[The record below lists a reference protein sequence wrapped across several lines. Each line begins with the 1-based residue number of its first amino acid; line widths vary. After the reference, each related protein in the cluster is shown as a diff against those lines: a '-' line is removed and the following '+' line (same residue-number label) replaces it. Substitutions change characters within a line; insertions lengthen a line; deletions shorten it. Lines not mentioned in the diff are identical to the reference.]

1 MVASHPKYDP
11 GTGWGT
17 QSRAVV
23 VAPPLTPSLPH
34 PPHHHTHT
42 SAMMNA
48 NDLVLRALKCGRD
61 DWLASAASTAANDDS
76 VTGPTTKKFREL
88 VSWVEDTKIRLY
100 KVEEREALRDH
111 GSATWSATFEA
122 YLEALE
128 CPYGASNPRALNWL
142 LNYAL
147 SLEYRDNATTL
158 NSLKIADD
166 EDPKQPP
173 PSSSGQGGRAFRDAS
188 AQAIAGM
195 VADLA
200 AGLDMDRGQQGGED
214 VVATLERI
222 EREAASRRGDFSDED
237 DDEGGEGTAND
248 LEASLPLGFT
258 TGDAKVDAA
267 ALVLRSLFIQDL
279 RRLQSTVDETVVRV
293 QEYTANP
300 KTDAKLGKVGR

>member
-1 MVASHPKYDP
+1 M
-11 GTGWGT
+11 
-17 QSRAVV
+17 R
-23 VAPPLTPSLPH
+23 
-34 PPHHHTHT
+34 
-42 SAMMNA
+42 NA
-48 NDLVLRALKCGRD
+48 NDLVLRALKCVRD
-61 DWLASAASTAANDDS
+61 DWLASAAAENAGTSTPTPASASDDS
-76 VTGPTTKKFREL
+76 LKKFREL

-122 YLEALE
+122 YLKALE

-147 SLEYRDNATTL
+147 SLEYRDNATKL
-158 NSLKIADD
+158 NDLKIADD
-166 EDPKQPP
+166 EDPE
-173 PSSSGQGGRAFRDAS
+173 PSSSDRGGRAFRDAN
-188 AQAIAGM
+188 AQGIAGL

-200 AGLDMDRGQQGGED
+200 AGLALGQGQQGGEG

-222 EREAASRRGDFSDED
+222 EREVASRRGDFEDDED
-237 DDEGGEGTAND
+237 DNEDGEGEETGND

-258 TGDAKVDAA
+258 TGDPEVDSA